1 MVDIGLGRFAAA
13 QVVLEG
19 VDAAHA
25 ADPGTEELP
34 VIGSD
39 YYTMVR
45 IFATF
50 GGTVTDA
57 DLDVWV
63 QEGEDWFFLESVELD
78 PSTDGQAVD
87 VMVGA
92 GTRFGI
98 TVSNLS
104 GSGGEI
110 TVSVRGIA

>member
-13 QVVLEG
+13 QVVLEEI
-19 VDAAHA
+19 DTAHA

-50 GGTVTDA
+50 GGTVSDA

-63 QEGEDWFFLESVELD
+63 QEGEDWFLLETVDLNASVD
-78 PSTDGQAVD
+78 AQAVD
-87 VMVGA
+87 VMVGT

-98 TVSNLS
+98 TVSKLT
-104 GSGGEI
+104 GSGAEVS
-110 TVSVRGIA
+110 VSVRGVA